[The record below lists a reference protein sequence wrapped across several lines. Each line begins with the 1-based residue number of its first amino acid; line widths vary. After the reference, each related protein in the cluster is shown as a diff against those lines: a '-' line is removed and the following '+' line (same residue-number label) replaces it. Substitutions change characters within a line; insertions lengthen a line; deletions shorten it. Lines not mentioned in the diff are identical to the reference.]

1 MSARSFATHRFI
13 GLTVSPIIRTVS
25 FLDKA
30 SDTQPEPKSLE
41 HTESPRDATERSTTS
56 ELYVLLIVHAK
67 FYTYKL
73 RKDVGDRSV
82 LTTDKGLAI
91 R

>member
-1 MSARSFATHRFI
+1 M
-13 GLTVSPIIRTVS
+13 
-25 FLDKA
+25 DKA
-30 SDTQPEPKSLE
+30 SDNQPEPKRLE

-73 RKDVGDRSV
+73 RKNVGDRSA
-82 LTTDKGLAI
+82 LTADKGQEI